1 MRQIEQRA
9 VDAYRARFA
18 GNPEVVASAPG
29 RVNLLGEHTDYNGGF
44 VLPCAID
51 CRVAVA
57 LGRGAGGLLQHRPRR
72 RAAYAGP
79 RTGGWADYPH
89 GVVWALE
96 QSGDASPRFRRPSPA
111 MCPLAPVSRRQR
123 LSRRRPPWRSNALC
137 GLNTTRADLA
147 LLCQRAENEFV
158 QVQSGIM
165 DQYASL
171 LCQKGNALL
180 IDCRSL
186 ASEQVPLDLAAA
198 GLSLVVCDTRVKRRL
213 AATGYN
219 ERRAICARAAE
230 HLGVSQLRDATP
242 DALTRLSGEELRC
255 ARHVVSEN
263 ARVLAGVD
271 ALRRRDFA
279 AFGQLMWDSHAS
291 LRADFGVSIAE
302 LDAFV
307 EQAQQVGALGARL
320 TGAGFGG
327 CAIAI
332 IASAQAP
339 TLVNAVAQHF
349 AAHALSRAS
358 VVYIFPGGGSGGRAD
373 ERSLATRRL
382 TQARRTRWK
391 RRLVWHPLLREYRC
405 AIARPHASPRR
416 DRRLPVLRGSH
427 QRSRPA
433 GYPGLDSPE

>member
-9 VDAYRARFA
+9 VDAYHARFA
-18 GNPEVVASAPG
+18 ENPEVVASAPG

-57 LGRGAGGLLQHRPRR
+57 LGRGAGGLFSIDHDDAQP
-72 RAAYAGP
+72 YAGP

-96 QSGDASPRFRRPSPA
+96 QTGARIPAFQATITGDVPA
-111 MCPLAPVSRRQR
+111 GAGLSSSAAIEAATALA
-123 LSRRRPPWRSNALC
+123 LDALC
-137 GLNTTRADLA
+137 GLNTARADLA

-171 LCQKGNALL
+171 LCQEGNALL

-186 ASEQVPLDLAAA
+186 AAEQVPLDLAAA

-213 AATGYN
+213 TATGYN

-230 HLGVSQLRDATP
+230 HLGVTHLRDATP

-263 ARVLAGVD
+263 ARVLAGAE

-279 AFGQLMWDSHAS
+279 AFGRLMWDSHTS
-291 LRADFGVSIAE
+291 LRD
-302 LDAFV
+302 
-307 EQAQQVGALGARL
+307 
-320 TGAGFGG
+320 
-327 CAIAI
+327 
-332 IASAQAP
+332 
-339 TLVNAVAQHF
+339 
-349 AAHALSRAS
+349 
-358 VVYIFPGGGSGGRAD
+358 
-373 ERSLATRRL
+373 
-382 TQARRTRWK
+382 
-391 RRLVWHPLLREYRC
+391 
-405 AIARPHASPRR
+405 
-416 DRRLPVLRGSH
+416 
-427 QRSRPA
+427 
-433 GYPGLDSPE
+433 